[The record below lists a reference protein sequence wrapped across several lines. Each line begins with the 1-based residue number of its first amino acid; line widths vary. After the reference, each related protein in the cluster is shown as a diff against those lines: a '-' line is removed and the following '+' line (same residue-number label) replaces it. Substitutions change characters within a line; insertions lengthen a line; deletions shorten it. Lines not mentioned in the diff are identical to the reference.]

1 MEKHKKGILYTE
13 RTADSRDSRPVPPEV
28 VHFSLPEITE
38 HFSDGL
44 RAVRDQFDVADSLV
58 SEGREESAKTIWRS
72 QIVLAEGL
80 LDFHI
85 HEISKYCLF
94 RMFNREWEK
103 SERYDSIMI
112 PMREV
117 EKAVSTNYKNWF
129 FNFMNDKMARE
140 VFLSSESMRDQLN
153 LAGLGF
159 AEVMARAF
167 PEKNEHDSIRHGIS
181 VVGELFRRRNE
192 IAHQSDRSH
201 ASAELNDITKEYTED
216 YISKIEAI
224 VNAIDT
230 EASCREREYLNSSD

>member
-129 FNFMNDKMARE
+129 FTFMNDKMARE

-159 AEVMARAF
+159 AEVMGRAF
-167 PEKNEHDSIRHGIS
+167 PEKNVHDSIRYGMS

-230 EASCREREYLNSSD
+230 EASCRERDYLDSSD

>member
-28 VHFSLPEITE
+28 VHFSLPEIRE
-38 HFSDGL
+38 HFSDGI
-44 RAVRDQFDVADSLV
+44 RTVRDQFDVADSLV
-58 SEGREESAKTIWRS
+58 SEGRVESAKTIWRS

-80 LDFHI
+80 MDFHI

-103 SERYDSIMI
+103 SDKYDSIMI

-117 EKAVSTNYKNWF
+117 EKAVSSNYKNWF
-129 FNFMNDKMARE
+129 FAFMNDKMARE

-159 AEVMARAF
+159 ADVMSRAF
-167 PEKNEHDSIRHGIS
+167 PGKNDHDSIRQGTS
-181 VVGELFRRRNE
+181 VVMELFRRRNE

-216 YISKIEAI
+216 YISRIEAI
-224 VNAIDT
+224 VNAIDSQ
-230 EASCREREYLNSSD
+230 AYFRKREYLGSSD